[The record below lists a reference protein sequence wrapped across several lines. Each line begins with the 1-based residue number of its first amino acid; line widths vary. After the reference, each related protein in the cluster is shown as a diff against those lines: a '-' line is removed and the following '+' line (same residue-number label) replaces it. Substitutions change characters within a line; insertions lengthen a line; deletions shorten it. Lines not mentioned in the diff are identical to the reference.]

1 MMRMRDPEL
10 VWDVLQK
17 QVSRTQSSVCRFALE
32 QYNLIVDAFR
42 EQGVRNLRRSD
53 RQLRLQLETL
63 KKSRRREM
71 LVLKKVPMKIAIERN
86 TWFHIGSN
94 SDQQFVYT
102 LRRMLNPIKEH
113 VDNNF
118 NPVPEILIR
127 EYEPIRRRINDLMQ
141 SAADQIQTDRYE
153 NYREILAEGDACKDE
168 LSQIR
173 KRHINRMQQSTDNS
187 NLQVDMV
194 YLNLLQESQQ
204 LLSNM
209 RHQLRSAKKFMEK
222 Y

>member
-1 MMRMRDPEL
+1 
-10 VWDVLQK
+10 
-17 QVSRTQSSVCRFALE
+17 
-32 QYNLIVDAFR
+32 
-42 EQGVRNLRRSD
+42 
-53 RQLRLQLETL
+53 
-63 KKSRRREM
+63 M

-86 TWFHIGSN
+86 TWFHIGAN